1 MKTAHATKPTAQ
13 QTAHRRWPAIHGKD
27 TYSFVPAP
35 PELSMLRT
43 HISTLE
49 ERLQQQAALIENL
62 AEKANHDSL
71 TGLLNRRGME
81 DALAKSI
88 ENFKRYGHQGAL
100 MMFDLNGFKQV
111 NDVYGHAAGDAL
123 LRHVAD
129 ALRDN
134 TRATD
139 SLCRLG
145 GDEFMVFL
153 VGAGVSQALT
163 MARRLR
169 HTLEQNY
176 VNYEGNVLQAN
187 ISVGIA
193 TLAEAPS
200 LPELIELA
208 DARMYRLKQALKA
221 LRA

>member
-1 MKTAHATKPTAQ
+1 MKQAHTK
-13 QTAHRRWPAIHGKD
+13 QTSANRRWPAIHGQN

-35 PELSMLRT
+35 PELSVLRT

-49 ERLQQQAALIENL
+49 ERIERQAALIESL

-81 DALAKSI
+81 NALGKAI
-88 ENFKRYGHQGAL
+88 ENFTRYGHQGAL

-123 LRHVAD
+123 LRRVAD
-129 ALRDN
+129 VLRDN
-134 TRATD
+134 TRGTD
-139 SLCRLG
+139 NLCRLG

-153 VGAGVSQALT
+153 VGAGLSQALI

-169 HTLEQNY
+169 TALEQTP
-176 VNYEGNVLQAN
+176 VNYDGNILTAN

-193 TLAEAPS
+193 TLEEAPS

-208 DARMYRLKQALKA
+208 DSRMYRLKQALKSI
-221 LRA
+221 RA

>member
-1 MKTAHATKPTAQ
+1 MKQAIQTKQSAS
-13 QTAHRRWPAIHGKD
+13 RRWPAIHGQS

-35 PELSMLRT
+35 PDLTVLRS

-49 ERLQQQAALIENL
+49 ERLEHQAALIESL
-62 AEKANHDSL
+62 SEKANHDSL
-71 TGLLNRRGME
+71 TGLYNRRGME
-81 DALAKSI
+81 DALAKAI
-88 ENFKRYGHQGAL
+88 ENFNRYGHQGAL

-123 LRHVAD
+123 LRQVAEV
-129 ALRDN
+129 LRQN
-134 TRATD
+134 TRGTD

-153 VGAGVSQALT
+153 MGAGLSQALI

-169 HTLEQNY
+169 AALEQNH
-176 VNYEGNVLQAN
+176 VNYEGNVLTAH

-193 TLAEAPS
+193 TLEEAPS

-208 DARMYRLKQALKA
+208 DSRMYRLKQALKS

>member
-1 MKTAHATKPTAQ
+1 MKQQAIQTKQNAS
-13 QTAHRRWPAIHGKD
+13 RRWPAIHGQN
-27 TYSFVPAP
+27 TYNFVPAP
-35 PELSMLRT
+35 PELTVLRT

-49 ERLQQQAALIENL
+49 ERIEHQAAMIESL

-71 TGLLNRRGME
+71 TGLYNRRGME
-81 DALAKSI
+81 DALAKAI
-88 ENFKRYGHQGAL
+88 ENFNRYGHEGAL

-123 LRHVAD
+123 LRHVAEV
-129 ALRDN
+129 LREN
-134 TRATD
+134 TRGTD

-153 VGAGVSQALT
+153 VGAGLSQALI

-169 HTLEQNY
+169 MALEQNH
-176 VNYEGNVLQAN
+176 VNYDGNILTAN

-193 TLAEAPS
+193 TLEEAPS
-200 LPELIELA
+200 LPELIEMA
-208 DARMYRLKQALKA
+208 DSRMYRLKQALKS

>member
-1 MKTAHATKPTAQ
+1 
-13 QTAHRRWPAIHGKD
+13 
-27 TYSFVPAP
+27 
-35 PELSMLRT
+35 
-43 HISTLE
+43 
-49 ERLQQQAALIENL
+49 
-62 AEKANHDSL
+62 
-71 TGLLNRRGME
+71 ME

>member
-1 MKTAHATKPTAQ
+1 MKQAPAKQSAN
-13 QTAHRRWPAIHGKD
+13 RRWPAIHGQS

-35 PELSMLRT
+35 PEVSQLRS

-49 ERLQQQAALIENL
+49 HKLEQQAALIENL

-81 DALAKSI
+81 DALGKAI
-88 ENFKRYGHQGAL
+88 QNFSRYGHHGAL
-100 MMFDLNGFKQV
+100 MMFDLNGFKQI
-111 NDVYGHAAGDAL
+111 NDIYGHAAGDAL
-123 LRHVAD
+123 LRHVATL
-129 ALRDN
+129 LRAN
-134 TRATD
+134 TRGTD

-153 VGAGVSQALT
+153 MGAGLAQALI

-169 HTLEQNY
+169 LALEQQPINY
-176 VNYEGNVLQAN
+176 DGNVLTAH

-193 TLAEAPS
+193 TLEEAPS

-208 DARMYRLKQALKA
+208 DSRMYRLKQALKS